1 MKRGGTGCAVAIQ
14 DGVCTK
20 YALDA
25 LIEPTRHTVFDTLHQ
40 NYGASTYSPP
50 NIGLNDASY
59 SSFGRISGGG
69 KKIKKKLV
77 EKILK
82 KLSKKYAKN
91 LKTNIRDI
99 IKKESK

>member
-1 MKRGGTGCAVAIQ
+1 MKKGGAGCAVAIEN
-14 DGVCTK
+14 GVCSK

-25 LIEPTRHTVFDTLHQ
+25 LIEPTRHTVLDTLQ
-40 NYGASTYSPP
+40 NDYSASSYSQP
-50 NIGLNDASY
+50 NIGGHDVSY
-59 SSFGRISGGG
+59 SSFGSLSGGG
-69 KKIKKKLV
+69 KKIKKNLV